1 MIIGCWD
8 NPLLL
13 YSWALACIRFPG
25 ETLAVLRLHLPFPV
39 YFQASLRG
47 EITAWWNST
56 PHIQTSF
63 IQPLR
68 SVGLRVHSIRFIY
81 RREISTCSCW
91 ACSCSSIV
99 EGSITPH
106 PITSRPGRHTL
117 HQVLIDKASL
127 FHSNVTMAPLL
138 FFKAT
143 STHQY
148 SHPKG
153 RIFVLA
159 TDVFQPRMMP
169 VTFLR
174 RLITPLKVN

>member
-1 MIIGCWD
+1 MIIGWWD

-13 YSWALACIRFPG
+13 YSWALACIRFSG
-25 ETLAVLRLHLPFPV
+25 DALAVLHLHFLFPV

-63 IQPLR
+63 IRPLR
-68 SVGLRVHSIRFIY
+68 SVGLHVHSIHFIY
-81 RREISTCSCW
+81 RLEISTCLHR

-99 EGSITPH
+99 EGSITPCS
-106 PITSRPGRHTL
+106 ITSCPGRHTL

-127 FHSNVTMAPLL
+127 FHSNVTMALLL
-138 FFKAT
+138 FFKAA
-143 STHQY
+143 STRQS

-153 RIFVLA
+153 RIFVLG
-159 TDVFQPRMMP
+159 TDVFQPWMMP
-169 VTFLR
+169 LTFLR
-174 RLITPLKVN
+174 RLISPLKVN